1 MKANSLTIDVLGASL
16 SISAEEDAK
25 YLEKILNRYRAAIF
39 DTQQKTGLEDNH
51 EIAILTGFLLVEELY
66 KAEEELSLW
75 KLAGENE
82 LKEAEKLTE
91 NMISQLDKV
100 LENKKN

>member
-25 YLEKILNRYRAAIF
+25 YLEKILNRYRSVIF

-51 EIAILTGFLLVEELY
+51 ELAIITGFLLVEELY
-66 KAEEELSLW
+66 KIEEQLSVW
-75 KLAGENE
+75 KLAEENE
-82 LKEAEKLTE
+82 FKEAERLTQD
-91 NMISQLDKV
+91 MISQLDRV
-100 LENKKN
+100 LDNRKI